1 MPAPPDPI
9 SAAFGAAL
17 REVRSLR
24 GVSQEVLA
32 QRAQVQRTYV
42 VDVEQGRRNLTL
54 RNIVRLARALDVS
67 LAELM
72 GRVDGRL

>member
-1 MPAPPDPI
+1 MPAPHDPI

-17 REVRSLR
+17 REVRSSR
-24 GVSQEVLA
+24 GVSQDVLA
-32 QRAQVQRTYV
+32 RRAHVQRTYV

-54 RNIVRLARALDVS
+54 RNIVRLARALEVS

-72 GRVDGRL
+72 GKVDSRF